1 MKQVFIFL
9 AGTVLG
15 VGAGVLGSKAYFKK
29 KYEKQYDEDIR
40 KYYLEFCKEN
50 TEEVLEKDEKPEEKA
65 ESPKSEPEPKKEE
78 TVRFGYDSIVANYQ
92 SEPVDYFKIAKERH
106 VQNMEA
112 GKVKVDPAEQESPS
126 DDDSCEEVSD
136 YDYDELVDQDFQ
148 NGISPINADAWASA
162 TPHYEKHEVTFYPGD
177 NVFFDEYIQ
186 EVIIPDETCGV
197 SVVYRFGEYTK
208 DEAYARN
215 FNESIDYCVH
225 RSLAKFDE
233 RE

>member
-1 MKQVFIFL
+1 MKQAFIFL
-9 AGTVLG
+9 AGALLG
-15 VGAGVLGSKAYFKK
+15 AGAGVLGSKSYFKK

-40 KYYLEFCKEN
+40 KYYIEFCKNN
-50 TEEVLEKDEKPEEKA
+50 TDEVLEKEEQAEEKSEEVKPE
-65 ESPKSEPEPKKEE
+65 SEPKKEE
-78 TVRFGYDSIVANYQ
+78 TVRFGYDSIVSQYQ

-106 VQNMEA
+106 VNNMNA
-112 GKVKVDPAEQESPS
+112 GKVKVDPAELESPS
-126 DDDSCEEVSD
+126 DDDPGEEISE
-136 YDYDELVDQDFQ
+136 YDYDELVDQDFN
-148 NGISPINADAWASA
+148 NGISPINADMWASA
-162 TPHYEKHEVTFYPGD
+162 TPHYEKHEVTFYPND

-215 FNESIDYCVH
+215 FNESIDYCVY